1 MFNKKKSSYVA
12 TKKHTN
18 IRVLAVILAIVIA
31 VIGVKNI
38 ASFISKNK
46 QMEDIASRTKTMS
59 SDSVPQALNDYYAS
73 LQSEKSDIEGWSKF
87 DKLQAGLGTEDD
99 SDYDGDGL
107 SDAKEIEIGS
117 DPKKISTADD
127 MYTDLYKYENGLDVT
142 KALEASEEAVFEGNI
157 TENVTLLTENQ
168 NNLGVKIYG
177 YETPDTFT
185 MNEEW
190 YDEYE
195 IYVMYSIG
203 GNYTGRAEFDL
214 SSYTDDV
221 TDVEIIKYT
230 TTSKY
235 VVLDKEDYNIEK
247 RGSVIT
253 LDLFSSE
260 SQTTHLAFV
269 VKGKEVAYSS
279 AGATEDSIVDY
290 PATVEEGGLVDDFKA
305 LIGASS
311 TKESHAGEYT
321 IYSLTAFAPSSVK
334 MYYVSTGDGLQD
346 QAMISKAL
354 SEIRFINE
362 DYREKI
368 GLSNVYACTEDEYV
382 EITNSLPR
390 KIMKGIFTVKDVNNV
405 DNIDKGRGILPVVIG
420 GENVGKTSTDD
431 NGVTTTYNKNGKKQ
445 VVTGFTEDDLFAF
458 PNFASY
464 ISKGGNCAG
473 IVYYEQQL
481 YANGEMPKSG
491 SEGDISFNASHP
503 ENSTLFD
510 SGLSDYLTSSWSSDS
525 MGKYGY
531 IEEGALPDY
540 QNAFVKMIGA
550 YWKYENLM
558 DDNNSSLVC
567 KGSESFDHDSVYRIK
582 ASIDN
587 GEVLIVNMSAPELI
601 YDYDKNDAENKA
613 ALNPSVKTDANGNAI
628 MYGHAVL
635 IYGYDEVEEKLDD
648 GTIEKY
654 TKLYVYDPNYTADD
668 RTMLFGDGSTL
679 GDRAV
684 IKLSYNDDGS
694 FEVYYAPFVQYENC
708 RGDFD
713 SGIISSLLPDG
724 AWWGFAVYNKDG
736 ENLVSK

>member
-1 MFNKKKSSYVA
+1 MFNKKNSSYVA
-12 TKKHTN
+12 TKKHSGL
-18 IRVLAVILAIVIA
+18 RVLAVILAIVIA

-38 ASFISKNK
+38 TSIISKNK
-46 QMEDIASRTKTMS
+46 QLEDIAKRTETMS
-59 SDSVPQALNDYYAS
+59 SDSVPQALDDYYTS
-73 LQSEKSDIEGWSKF
+73 LKSEKSDIEGWSKF
-87 DKLQAGLGTEDD
+87 DKLQAGLGVEDG

-142 KALEASEEAVFEGNI
+142 KALEASEKAVFEGNS
-157 TENVTLLTENQ
+157 TKNVTFLTENL
-168 NNLGVKIYG
+168 NNLGVKIFG

-190 YDEYE
+190 YDEYG

-203 GNYTGRAEFDL
+203 GNYTGRAKFDL

-235 VVLDKEDYNIEK
+235 VVLNEEEYNIEK
-247 RGSVIT
+247 KGSTIT
-253 LDLFSSE
+253 LDLFSNE
-260 SQTTHLAFV
+260 SVTTHLAFV
-269 VKGKEVAYSS
+269 TGGKESAYSS
-279 AGATEDSIVDY
+279 AGATKDSTVNY
-290 PATVEEGGLVDDFKA
+290 SASVEEGGLVDDFKA
-305 LIGASS
+305 LIGVSS

-321 IYSLTAFAPSSVK
+321 IYSLSAFAPSSVK
-334 MYYVSTGDGLQD
+334 IYYVSTGDGMQD

-368 GLSNVYACTEDEYV
+368 GIDNVYACTEDEYV
-382 EITNSLPR
+382 EIESSLPR
-390 KIMKGIFTVKDVNNV
+390 RFMRGIFTVKDVNSV
-405 DNIDKGRGILPVVIG
+405 DNINKGRGILPVVIG
-420 GENVGKTSTDD
+420 GENVGKTSADD

-525 MGKYGY
+525 AGKYGY

-558 DDNNSSLVC
+558 DDNNASLIC

-587 GEVLIVNMSAPELI
+587 GEVLIVNICAPRLT

-613 ALNPSVKTDANGNAI
+613 ALNPSVKTDASGNAD

-635 IYGYDEVEEKLDD
+635 VYGYDEVEEKLDD

-668 RTMLFGDGSTL
+668 RAIPFSDGSTL
-679 GDRAV
+679 GDMAV

-694 FEVYYAPFVQYENC
+694 FEVYYAPFLQYEEC
-708 RGDFD
+708 QGDFD
-713 SGIISSLLPDG
+713 SGVNSSVLPDG
-724 AWWGFAVYNKDG
+724 AWWGFSVYNKDG